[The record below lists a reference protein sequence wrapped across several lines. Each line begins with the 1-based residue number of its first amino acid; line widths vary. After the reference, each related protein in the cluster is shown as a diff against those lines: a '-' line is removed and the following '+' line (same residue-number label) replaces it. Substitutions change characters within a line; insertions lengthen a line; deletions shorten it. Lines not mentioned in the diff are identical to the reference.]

1 MGRSLTLSLY
11 LLLARGGDIPAARP
25 DGGADGAGPLVWLHA
40 GPSTRLAGIGHLARR
55 MARDRPGLRFLVT
68 VEDDTR
74 AIADFPAG
82 TVTAV
87 TPPDR
92 TGAVAAWLAQWCP
105 ALIVLTGSRLPPAL
119 IVAARDAGIPVVLA
133 DARRPAKAHRRW
145 HPAGAI
151 AATLVP
157 MLTLILAQDPDAAA
171 YYQRLGG
178 PEARIE
184 ITGRIEETTDPL
196 PCTEAERDA
205 LATLFAAR
213 PVWLAMSCPPSEEEA
228 VIAAHAHVLRLA
240 HRMLLILV
248 PTDPSRAPALAERL
262 SREGWDVAQRA
273 RDEEPEAD
281 TQVFIS
287 DGETELGLWYRLA
300 PVTFMGGTLA
310 ADGGGRSPMEPAAL
324 GSAIIHGA
332 HVAPYPEAYARLGE
346 ARATRQLEN
355 PADLSRALTE
365 LIAPD
370 RAAQLAH
377 NAWAAASGGA
387 EVTDRVAQILLD
399 QIPRAGEAGEAGEA
413 AAAKAATG
421 PEKVA

>member
-1 MGRSLTLSLY
+1 MGRSLALGLY
-11 LLLARGGDIPAARP
+11 LLLARGGESLAARLP
-25 DGGADGAGPLVWLHA
+25 ADEAGSGPLVWLHA
-40 GPSTRLAGIGHLARR
+40 GPSTRLAGISHLARR

-68 VEDDTR
+68 IDGEARSAVE
-74 AIADFPAG
+74 F
-82 TVTAV
+82 
-87 TPPDR
+87 PPD
-92 TGAVAAWLAQWCP
+92 TITTAAPPDQSGAVRVWLNHWRP
-105 ALIVLTGSRLPPAL
+105 SLIVLTGSRLSPAL
-119 IVAARDAGIPVVLA
+119 IVAARAKGIPVVLA
-133 DARRPAKAHRRW
+133 DARRPAQGHSRW
-145 HPAGAI
+145 HPSGAI
-151 AATLVP
+151 SAALVP

-171 YYQRLGG
+171 YYQRIGG
-178 PEARIE
+178 REARIE
-184 ITGRIEETTDPL
+184 ITGKIEETTDPL

-213 PVWLAMSCPPSEEEA
+213 PVWLAVSCPPSEEEA

-248 PTDPSRAPALAERL
+248 PTDPARAPALADRL

-281 TQVFIS
+281 TQVFIT

-300 PVTFMGGTLA
+300 PVTYMGGTLA

-324 GSAIIHGA
+324 GSAIIHGRN
-332 HVAPYPEAYARLGE
+332 VAPYPEAYARLRE
-346 ARATRQLEN
+346 ARATRQLAS
-355 PADLSRALTE
+355 PADLPRALAE

-399 QIPRAGEAGEAGEA
+399 LMTTPAIEPEVARAVP
-413 AAAKAATG
+413 G
-421 PEKVA
+421 PERVA